1 MRRFELHAGTS
12 SKFWSVAVK
21 GSDLVV
27 AFGRVGSNGQQ
38 KIKPFASPALAKA
51 AAAALIAEKLAKGY
65 AELAPRTPKAPAAP
79 PAAARQSE
87 AGAARTRAG
96 KPAATRA
103 PSDVER
109 VRRAYGF
116 DLPEDLFRFWE
127 HAKSARPKRPLDAL
141 EALEIRLT
149 GPFDLLAGRLDRAV
163 AKGPLHPLLHF
174 RFRHD
179 PPEFLTVAMGDSD
192 GLHWGFWSDERPSEA
207 CVADYYA
214 RDAYELSHDGA
225 TLFEAF
231 RAHLEGRWQGA
242 REDEERAELRRL
254 DRLREALTSAA
265 GDTVAETGDRYL
277 AATRAWRHARLARV
291 VSTTREGMGVV
302 APAASYRPLS
312 KASPW
317 LVAELEA
324 GRVEPLVREAERAL
338 ADGLPGAALKL
349 GRELWAF
356 SDPTREA
363 HAARLLHAAYTALGR
378 AELAQIVSVHA
389 AHRWLPTVDVTDYP
403 DEAAL
408 AEARG
413 RAGARARPS
422 EKVDVVYRVEES
434 GGKRTAKKVAVVP
447 HRTPLDA
454 LTRHTLAAIEA
465 IPDASAAADVLG
477 RELAA
482 KPDWAAASRARCQR
496 LLEARR
502 YDELADLAAR
512 LAKAAKPHEAHA
524 YRAYALLA
532 AHGRGA
538 PTATALEALAEATLP
553 RKAEKKGAAALAE
566 AREDVVALLRA
577 EAPRLAAGLLT
588 HYFPRATSLDEQR
601 DLLMEKGM
609 ALHDAQDDAAAASCF
624 RELVAL
630 DGAAPSA
637 HHWLAH
643 VTTGP
648 ESTAAYRA
656 ARRLFEEADDEED
669 AYYLGAVCAM
679 LGDTRAALKHLAVAL
694 EDDEEKRE
702 EARTDRE
709 LDSLRG
715 APRFERLLEG

>member
-1 MRRFELHAGTS
+1 MRRFELHDGTT
-12 SKFWSVAVK
+12 SKFWSVAVRGK
-21 GSDLVV
+21 DLLV
-27 AFGRVGSNGQQ
+27 AFGRVGSRGQG
-38 KIKPFASPALAKA
+38 KTKPFATPALAKA
-51 AAAALIAEKLAKGY
+51 AAATLIAEKVRKGY
-65 AELAPRTPKAPAAP
+65 SELAADPKAPAASS
-79 PAAARQSE
+79 PASVRSKASPKRE
-87 AGAARTRAG
+87 GARTTT
-96 KPAATRA
+96 PTRA
-103 PSDVER
+103 PSDADR

-116 DLPEDLFRFWE
+116 DLPEDLFHFWE
-127 HAKSARPKRPLDAL
+127 FAKSARPKRPLDAL

-149 GPFDLLAGRLDRAV
+149 GPFDLLAGRLDRV
-163 AKGPLHPLLHF
+163 LTNGPLHPLLHF

-192 GLHWGFWSDERPSEA
+192 GLHWGYWFDERPTEA
-207 CVADYYA
+207 CVCDYYA

-225 TLFEAF
+225 TLFDAF

-242 REDEERAELRRL
+242 REDGERAELRRL
-254 DRLREALTSAA
+254 DRLRETLTAA
-265 GDTVAETGDRYL
+265 SGDTVAETGDRYL
-277 AATRAWRHARLARV
+277 AATRRARHARLDRV
-291 VSTTREGMGVV
+291 ISTTREGMGVV

-324 GRVEPLVREAERAL
+324 GRVDPLVREAERAL
-338 ADGLPGAALKL
+338 AGGLPGGALKL
-349 GRELWAF
+349 GRELWGF
-356 SDPTREA
+356 SDPAREA

-378 AELAQIVSVHA
+378 AELAEIVRIHA
-389 AHRWLPTVDVTDYP
+389 AHRWLPTVDVTDY
-403 DEAAL
+403 DEASL
-408 AEARG
+408 ADARKS
-413 RAGARARPS
+413 AGARARS
-422 EKVDVVYRVEES
+422 GEKVDVVYRVEES

-454 LTRHTLAAIEA
+454 LARRTLAAIEA

-482 KPDWAAASRARCQR
+482 KPDWAAAGGARCQR

-502 YDELADLAAR
+502 YAELAELATR
-512 LAKAAKPHEAHA
+512 LAKAAKPHEAHL

-532 AHGRGA
+532 DYGRGA
-538 PTATALEALAEATLP
+538 PTTAALEALAEATLP
-553 RKAEKKGAAALAE
+553 RKAEKKGAAALAD
-566 AREDVVALLRA
+566 AREEVVALLRA
-577 EAPRLAAGLLT
+577 HAPRLAAGLLS
-588 HYFPRATSLDEQR
+588 HYFPRAASLDDQR
-601 DLLMEKGM
+601 DFLMEKGM
-609 ALHDAQDDAAAASCF
+609 ALHDAQDDAAAAACF

-648 ESTAAYRA
+648 ESMAAYQA
-656 ARRLFEEADDEED
+656 ARRLFEEADDDED

-679 LGDTRAALKHLAVAL
+679 LGDTKAALRHLTAAL
-694 EDDEEKRE
+694 ADDEEKRE

-715 APRFERLLEG
+715 MPRFERLLEG